1 MKTWYVLAVQAGK
14 EKNVRQRVIERL
26 QKYKRAVSGLEIIAP
41 EEEVI
46 VRSGSDSERKR
57 RMSLPGYLLL
67 RSRPIPDESLVVI
80 SQAPG
85 VIGFLGGN
93 ENPSPVPEREVLAI
107 LGTSGGE
114 VQQRR
119 ESIFSEGD
127 EVTITEGPLADFS
140 GRIVELFLDKDEAR
154 VEIEIFG
161 RSTPSTISL
170 HSLRPI

>member
-46 VRSGSDSERKR
+46 VRSGNESERKR

-107 LGTSGGE
+107 LGTGGE

-127 EVTITEGPLADFS
+127 EVTIVEGPLADFS
-140 GRIVELFLDKDEAR
+140 GQIVELFLDKGEAR

-161 RSTPSTISL
+161 RSTPSTVSL
-170 HSLRPI
+170 HSLRPV